1 MFSRSLMAL
10 AGLISL
16 STAGYVLE
24 DDYSGDQFFSMFDFF
39 TDRDPTNGY
48 VTYVD
53 HTTAQSNNLIST
65 TNGSIYMGVDHSN
78 VASGLGRNSVRLTST
93 KSYTHGL
100 IILDLNHMP
109 GGVCG
114 TWPAFWTVGANWPST
129 GEIDIIEGV
138 NSQIGNSMAL
148 HTGQGCSISSNGDF
162 SGQISSTNCYVAAPG
177 QAMNAG
183 CQILATNDRASYGTQ
198 FNQGQGGVFATEW
211 TSTGINI
218 WFFPRGGVPS
228 DIASGSPDPSSGS
241 WGTPMSSFAGG
252 CAIDNF
258 FSNHQIVFDT
268 TFCGDWA
275 GSVWS
280 TDPVCSSKAS
290 TCEDFVQNNP
300 SAFLDAYWSVN
311 SLKVFQ
317 NPDGSSSNGTA
328 PGLPPQPPLP
338 PASIPASNPP
348 WNSAVSDGGPAAP
361 TAGPGASASDVPTAG
376 FSRGGNGRFTKTW
389 GSDTGAGGGGWGG
402 AGAGAGAYVAA
413 PTTADAASQPEIT
426 SGPST
431 GGEGSFANSANGNV
445 EYVTVTALTYGD
457 FSDQNQKN
465 KKRDAR
471 PVEEIDQVREHM
483 QSHRHVHRHLFKH
496 FVPAGWGSGS
506 GSGSADVAAKD

>member
-1 MFSRSLMAL
+1 MLSRSLIAL

-53 HTTAQSNNLIST
+53 QTTAQSNNLIST

-114 TWPAFWTVGANWPST
+114 TWPAFWTVGANWPTT

-148 HTGQGCSISSNGDF
+148 HTGPGCSISSSGDF
-162 SGQISSTNCYVAAPG
+162 SGQISSTNCFVSAPG

-211 TSTGINI
+211 TSTAINI
-218 WFFPRGGVPS
+218 WFFPRGSVPS

-252 CAIDNF
+252 CTIDNF

-317 NPDGSSSNGTA
+317 NPDGSSSNGTV
-328 PGLPPQPPLP
+328 PGSPPQPPLP
-338 PASIPASNPP
+338 PASIPVPIPP
-348 WNSAVSDGGPAAP
+348 YSSGVSDGWPAAAP
-361 TAGPGASASDVPTAG
+361 TASNVPTAG

-389 GSDTGAGGGGWGG
+389 GGGAGGGWGG
-402 AGAGAGAYVAA
+402 VGAAAVATATAG
-413 PTTADAASQPEIT
+413 DASQPEIT
-426 SGPST
+426 SAPST
-431 GGEGSFANSANGNV
+431 GAGAGGQGSFADDSNGNV
-445 EYVTVTALTYGD
+445 EYVTVTAMTYGD
-457 FSDQNQKN
+457 FPDQNQK
-465 KKRDAR
+465 RDAA
-471 PVEEIDQVREHM
+471 PVEEKMKNQVRDHM
-483 QSHRHVHRHLFKH
+483 QTHRQVHRHLFKH
-496 FVPAGWGSGS
+496 GIPAGWGSGS
-506 GSGSADVAAKD
+506 AEVVEK